1 MKRRKEVSE
10 IKTGTIFE
18 VTRGPLLSALQW
30 VYRAAEKKDPMRHVC
45 FRTIHIRDN
54 AGVKQAV
61 STDGHRLH
69 VFSSPKLEIEPGT
82 YQVIVANHAMIAK
95 KTELEFPDYPKIMAG
110 ERKPIFEKREHFM
123 PKVLFEINYAGN
135 CVNPDYVRDA
145 CQKDVGLMA
154 YSIGK
159 DGMILLESETYS
171 ETLFQ
176 ALIMPL
182 VL

>member
-10 IKTGTIFE
+10 IKTGT
-18 VTRGPLLSALQW
+18 
-30 VYRAAEKKDPMRHVC
+30 
-45 FRTIHIRDN
+45 
-54 AGVKQAV
+54 
-61 STDGHRLH
+61 
-69 VFSSPKLEIEPGT
+69 
-82 YQVIVANHAMIAK
+82 YQVIVSVHAMIAK

-110 ERKPIFEKREHFM
+110 ERKPIFGKHEVFM
-123 PKVLFEINYAGN
+123 PKVLFEISRAGN

-145 CQKDVGLMA
+145 CQKDVGLMV
-154 YSIGK
+154 YSIK
-159 DGMILLESETYS
+159 KTDNTDGMILLESETYS